1 MMLSRGNDAFSEGL
15 EFEETFPEPA
25 TPEPASPPAPTTTR
39 RLTLV
44 RDVPAE
50 PAEPVDAVVEIPA
63 PRPEPAADVAQ
74 AMPAERF
81 NELVRRIDEA
91 LQAALDQRIEQRLA
105 TFRDEIDRAFASR
118 VAPVEPTPERKR
130 EPADPLRDAVR
141 AATSARDVARVM
153 RDAVN
158 GFNQTAAFAV
168 ALHHTSHDEIVYRYR
183 VASDEELGAALR
195 RDGLDDGPD
204 GAAAHA
210 DGWVRAHRT
219 LRVGPRNVTVHT
231 VQCAIRVADRTLG
244 VVTLQTQDAP
254 LSEPVLARVATVVAT
269 AAPRLVEL
277 RDANALRGA

>member
-1 MMLSRGNDAFSEGL
+1 MMLSRGNDAFAEGL

-25 TPEPASPPAPTTTR
+25 AAEPASPPTTTR
-39 RLTLV
+39 RLTVV

-50 PAEPVDAVVEIPA
+50 SAEVVVETSA

-74 AMPAERF
+74 AMPPERF

-118 VAPVEPTPERKR
+118 VAPVESAPERKR

-168 ALHHTSHDEIVYRYR
+168 AMHHTNHDEVVYRYR

-210 DGWVRAHRT
+210 DGWVRAQRT

-231 VQCAIRVADRTLG
+231 VQCAIRVGDRTVG
-244 VVTLQTQDAP
+244 VLTLQTRESP

-269 AAPRLVEL
+269 AAPRLVEV
-277 RDANALRGA
+277 REANALSGA

>member
-15 EFEETFPEPA
+15 EFEETFPESA
-25 TPEPASPPAPTTTR
+25 APEPASPSAPTAPR
-39 RLTLV
+39 RLTVV

-50 PAEPVDAVVEIPA
+50 PVAAVVEATA
-63 PRPEPAADVAQ
+63 PRPEPALDVAQ

-105 TFRDEIDRAFASR
+105 TFRDEIDRAFTSR
-118 VAPVEPTPERKR
+118 VAPAEPALERKR

-141 AATSARDVARVM
+141 AATSARDVARLM

-168 ALHHTSHDEIVYRYR
+168 ALHHTSHDEVIYRYR
-183 VASDEELGAALR
+183 VASDEDLGAVLR

-210 DGWVRAHRT
+210 DGWVRAQRT

-231 VQCAIRVADRTLG
+231 AQCAIRFNDRTVG
-244 VVTLQTQDAP
+244 VLTLQTQGAP
-254 LSEPVLARVATVVAT
+254 LSEPMLARVASVVAT
-269 AAPRLVEL
+269 AAPRLVAL